1 MFAIFAVAFAAP
13 EPEAK
18 ADPQVVV
25 SAPVVASYPYAYS
38 AYSAYPYA
46 AAYSA
51 YPYAYSA
58 YPYAAAPAVL
68 LKK

>member
-18 ADPQVVV
+18 ADPQLLAY

-38 AYSAYPYA
+38 ADPYA

-58 YPYAAAPAVL
+58 YPYAASAVL